1 MTTPLMPLHIT
12 PDAKSLT
19 TSLVRAQ
26 ERLLA
31 RVAVAVDLEA
41 AGARESFV
49 ARRADVAVL
58 HARVGL
64 VLRHVVV
71 VPCVV
76 RGENAGGYHW
86 GCDYGWWEVRGQ
98 RSLGVDVRL
107 VEGFGRVVWCAWG
120 WDVWT
125 HGVG

>member
-64 VLRHVVV
+64 VLGDIVV
-71 VPCVV
+71 VPRIVGADHARWHH
-76 RGENAGGYHW
+76 RGCNYRR
-86 GCDYGWWEVRGQ
+86 WEVRG
-98 RSLGVDVRL
+98 
-107 VEGFGRVVWCAWG
+107 
-120 WDVWT
+120 
-125 HGVG
+125 